1 MFTLYLDLS
10 FGISGDMLL
19 AALCDLGL
27 DPAPLAAML
36 GQDYVSHISNKAEIR
51 QGIKGRRC
59 IPTLSQDQ
67 PLRHLPQIIEIIS
80 GLSCPESVRERSIK
94 AFQRLAGVEA
104 AVHGIEPEKVHF
116 HELGAVDTI
125 LDVVGCFWGL
135 EQLQITRVSCSS
147 LPWFTG
153 TVHCAHGEISLPA
166 PATLHL
172 LEGKPVYPTAFT
184 FECITPTG
192 ALLIDQLSPDFGQ
205 GPEGILLRS
214 GLGYGGKETG
224 GGLRAYLLEPQKSFC
239 RDDCAIEHV
248 WLLESNID
256 HLSGEELGYC
266 FDALFE
272 AGALDVLFLPGV
284 MKKSRPGGQ
293 LQVMCVEPDLEKVQA
308 AFFRC
313 TLSLGVRRTRVERA
327 VIPRAEGRINTDMG
341 ELEAK
346 ICLLD
351 GVTYQTPEYEALA
364 KLAKKTG
371 RSVAQLRRMLSI
383 QSD

>member
-27 DPAPLAAML
+27 DLAPLAAML
-36 GQDYVSHISNKAEIR
+36 GPEYIGSISTDAEIR

-59 IPTLSQDQ
+59 IPSLSRNQ

-80 GLSCPESVRERSIK
+80 GLDCSDTVRERSIK
-94 AFQRLAGVEA
+94 AFQRLAGAEA
-104 AVHGIEPEKVHF
+104 AVHGIDPDKVHF

-125 LDVVGCFWGL
+125 VDIVGAFWGL
-135 EQLQITRVSCSS
+135 EQLQISQVVCSS
-147 LPWFTG
+147 LPWFKG
-153 TVHCAHGEISLPA
+153 TVQCEHGEISLPA
-166 PATLHL
+166 PAALQL
-172 LEGKPVYPTAFT
+172 MEGKPVHSTAFT
-184 FECITPTG
+184 FECVTPTG
-192 ALLIDQLSPDFGQ
+192 ALLIDQLSPDFAQ
-205 GPEGILLRS
+205 GPEGILLHS
-214 GLGYGGKETG
+214 GLGYGSKESG
-224 GGLRAYLLEPQKSFC
+224 GGLRAYLLEPKDSFC

-248 WLLESNID
+248 WMLESNID

-266 FDALFE
+266 YDALFE

-308 AFFRC
+308 AFFRS
-313 TLSLGVRRTRVERA
+313 TLSLGIRRTRVERA

-351 GVTYQTPEYEALA
+351 GVTYKTPEYEALV
-364 KLAKKTG
+364 KLARKTG
-371 RSVAQLRRMLSI
+371 RSVAQVRRMLSI
-383 QSD
+383 ND